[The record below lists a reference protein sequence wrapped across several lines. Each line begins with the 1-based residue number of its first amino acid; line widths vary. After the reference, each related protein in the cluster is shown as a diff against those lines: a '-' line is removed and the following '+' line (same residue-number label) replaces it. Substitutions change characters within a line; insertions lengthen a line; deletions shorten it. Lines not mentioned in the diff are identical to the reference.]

1 LLVRTR
7 GVSKHAFAMLLA
19 TLVLLGAGAALG
31 LALTA
36 GAAPLGALDDTT
48 TPTPTQPTPDP
59 APPAPKPKPAS
70 KPAPKRTYTPPKST
84 YTAPTRTYSAPSYT
98 PTPSSVKPQSTT
110 PRVTHKVRK
119 HKVRKHKKA
128 VVTTPTETSP
138 APASAIPPAIP
149 VRQVTRSG
157 NAAVASTL
165 FIAGVTFA
173 ALLFLLAAAVPGT
186 SARFTPVG
194 RVVIE
199 HQQELVLV
207 GVGSFVITLFVY
219 VITGHGL

>member
-1 LLVRTR
+1 
-7 GVSKHAFAMLLA
+7 MLLA
-19 TLVLLGAGAALG
+19 ALVLLGAGAALG

-48 TPTPTQPTPDP
+48 TPTPTQPSPDP
-59 APPAPKPKPAS
+59 APPTPRPKPAPKPVS

-84 YTAPTRTYSAPSYT
+84 YTAPTRTYSTPSYT
-98 PTPSSVKPQSTT
+98 PTPSSVKPQST

-119 HKVRKHKKA
+119 HKVRTHKKA
-128 VVTTPTETSP
+128 VVTTTPTETTP
-138 APASAIPPAIP
+138 APASVIPPAIP

-207 GVGSFVITLFVY
+207 GVGSFVITVFVY
-219 VITGHGL
+219 LITGHGI

>member
-1 LLVRTR
+1 
-7 GVSKHAFAMLLA
+7 MLLA
-19 TLVLLGAGAALG
+19 TLVLLVAGAALG

-59 APPAPKPKPAS
+59 APPTPKPKPATKPVS

-84 YTAPTRTYSAPSYT
+84 YTAPTRTYSTPSYT
-98 PTPSSVKPQSTT
+98 PTPSSVQPQRTK
-110 PRVTHKVRK
+110 PRVT

-128 VVTTPTETSP
+128 VVTTTPTETTP
-138 APASAIPPAIP
+138 APASVIPPAIP
-149 VRQVTRSG
+149 VGQVTRSSG
-157 NAAVASTL
+157 NAAVAGTL

-207 GVGSFVITLFVY
+207 GVGSFVITVFVY
-219 VITGHGL
+219 LITGHGL